1 MQVHKI
7 RLMFDISENGGL
19 LRSNDAINLTQLLDI
34 FENVG
39 LLRGY
44 DTYNN

>member
-19 LRSNDAINLTQLLDI
+19 LRSNDAILADKYEEILQNKVNRKFTSI
-34 FENVG
+34 A
-39 LLRGY
+39 
-44 DTYNN
+44 